1 MASYHFH
8 LTQVKR
14 SRGQSVIAQAAYR
27 AGEKLYSTYYGES
40 SDFTRKRGV
49 VMAEICLPDHAPRE
63 YADRETLWN
72 ALEWAESG
80 RKAQLAHSFD
90 ITLMNEFSM
99 EENIEMARAFVQEEL
114 VSRGMI
120 ADFAIHD
127 PVRPKGA
134 EPNPHI
140 HILVPIRPLKEDGTW
155 GIKEKKISVM
165 DEQRNPVFDKNGK
178 QAYRA
183 VSTTG
188 WSSKEMLIYLRKNWE
203 NRCNEKFKEKG
214 LSVRV
219 DARSFKERGID
230 RIPMIHEGPHVRAME
245 AKGIRT
251 ALGNLNRLISQ
262 FNQIAMEITVLK
274 SWISEKIYELKRQM
288 HYVQK
293 PTLAGYLQQYYDER
307 NRVARTYQYGSQ
319 KAMNTNLKQLAETI
333 AFLSDENIDTP
344 EELEQRIQE
353 LSS

>member
-27 AGEKLYSTYYGES
+27 SGEKLYSTYYGES

-63 YADRETLWN
+63 YANRETLWN
-72 ALEWAESG
+72 ALEWAEHG

-99 EENIEMARAFVQEEL
+99 EENIEMARAFVREEL

-155 GIKEKKISVM
+155 GIKEKKIPVM
-165 DEQRNPVFDKNGK
+165 DEQGNPVLDKNGK

-183 VSTTG
+183 VSTTE

-203 NRCNEKFKEKG
+203 NRCNEKFKE
-214 LSVRV
+214 
-219 DARSFKERGID
+219 
-230 RIPMIHEGPHVRAME
+230 
-245 AKGIRT
+245 
-251 ALGNLNRLISQ
+251 N
-262 FNQIAMEITVLK
+262 
-274 SWISEKIYELKRQM
+274 
-288 HYVQK
+288 
-293 PTLAGYLQQYYDER
+293 
-307 NRVARTYQYGSQ
+307 
-319 KAMNTNLKQLAETI
+319 
-333 AFLSDENIDTP
+333 
-344 EELEQRIQE
+344 
-353 LSS
+353 

>member
-27 AGEKLYSTYYGES
+27 SGEKLYSTYYGES

-63 YADRETLWN
+63 YANRETLWN
-72 ALEWAESG
+72 ALEWAEHG

-99 EENIEMARAFVQEEL
+99 EENIEMARAFVREEL

-140 HILVPIRPLKEDGTW
+140 HILVPIRPLKEDGIC
-155 GIKEKKISVM
+155 GIKEKKIPVM
-165 DEQRNPVFDKNGK
+165 DEQGNPVLDKNGK

-183 VSTTG
+183 VSTTE
-188 WSSKEMLIYLRKNWE
+188 WSSKEMLIYLRKNWA

-219 DARSFKERGID
+219 DARSFKERGD
-230 RIPMIHEGPHVRAME
+230 
-245 AKGIRT
+245 
-251 ALGNLNRLISQ
+251 
-262 FNQIAMEITVLK
+262 
-274 SWISEKIYELKRQM
+274 
-288 HYVQK
+288 
-293 PTLAGYLQQYYDER
+293 
-307 NRVARTYQYGSQ
+307 
-319 KAMNTNLKQLAETI
+319 
-333 AFLSDENIDTP
+333 
-344 EELEQRIQE
+344 
-353 LSS
+353 

>member
-99 EENIEMARAFVQEEL
+99 EENIEMVRAFVQEEL

-165 DEQRNPVFDKNGK
+165 DEQGNPVLDKNGK

-230 RIPMIHEGPHVRAME
+230 RIPMIYEGPHVRAME

-288 HYVQK
+288 YYVQK
-293 PTLAGYLQQYYDER
+293 PTLAGYLQ
-307 NRVARTYQYGSQ
+307 
-319 KAMNTNLKQLAETI
+319 
-333 AFLSDENIDTP
+333 
-344 EELEQRIQE
+344 
-353 LSS
+353 

>member
-27 AGEKLYSTYYGES
+27 AGEKLYSTYYGEF

-49 VMAEICLPDHAPRE
+49 VMAEICLLDHAPRE

-99 EENIEMARAFVQEEL
+99 EENIEMARAFVREEL

-120 ADFAIHD
+120 ADFAIHA
-127 PVRPKGA
+127 PVRSKGA

-155 GIKEKKISVM
+155 GIKEKKIAVM
-165 DEQRNPVFDKNGK
+165 DSRGIRFWIK
-178 QAYRA
+178 
-183 VSTTG
+183 
-188 WSSKEMLIYLRKNWE
+188 ME
-203 NRCNEKFKEKG
+203 NRHTVQYPQLDG
-214 LSVRV
+214 A
-219 DARSFKERGID
+219 ARRC
-230 RIPMIHEGPHVRAME
+230 
-245 AKGIRT
+245 
-251 ALGNLNRLISQ
+251 
-262 FNQIAMEITVLK
+262 
-274 SWISEKIYELKRQM
+274 
-288 HYVQK
+288 
-293 PTLAGYLQQYYDER
+293 
-307 NRVARTYQYGSQ
+307 
-319 KAMNTNLKQLAETI
+319 
-333 AFLSDENIDTP
+333 
-344 EELEQRIQE
+344 
-353 LSS
+353 

>member
-99 EENIEMARAFVQEEL
+99 EENIEMARTFVREEL

-140 HILVPIRPLKEDGTW
+140 HILVPIRPLKENGTW

-165 DEQRNPVFDKNGK
+165 DK
-178 QAYRA
+178 Q
-183 VSTTG
+183 
-188 WSSKEMLIYLRKNWE
+188 E
-203 NRCNEKFKEKG
+203 
-214 LSVRV
+214 
-219 DARSFKERGID
+219 
-230 RIPMIHEGPHVRAME
+230 
-245 AKGIRT
+245 
-251 ALGNLNRLISQ
+251 NLNRLISQ

-293 PTLAGYLQQYYDER
+293 PMLAGYLQQYYDER

-344 EELEQRIQE
+344 EELNRYYRGKRIIMGNRNTEGKVPVFNWKKYLKNATEEKETLEAEKKKVLEKLRPLQKVQWSVDLVMMKIEDQPDQE
-353 LSS
+353 NLLF